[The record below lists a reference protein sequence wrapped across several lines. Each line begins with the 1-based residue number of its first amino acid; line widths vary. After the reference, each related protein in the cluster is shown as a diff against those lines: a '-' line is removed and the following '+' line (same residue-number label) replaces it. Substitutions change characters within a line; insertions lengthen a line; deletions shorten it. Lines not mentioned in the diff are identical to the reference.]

1 MSYQHKF
8 VIKNLRDGMGH
19 VRKQTLNFKAGKCW
33 ELLGAPIAR
42 NSCTL
47 AGGSRLLLLCSSAG
61 IIVTIR
67 CLWLETTQEWFKP
80 FFRHHIWIWLDL
92 EVCGVA

>member
-19 VRKQTLNFKAGKCW
+19 VRKQILNFKAGKYW

-42 NSCTL
+42 NPCTL
-47 AGGSRLLLLCSSAG
+47 AG
-61 IIVTIR
+61 
-67 CLWLETTQEWFKP
+67 
-80 FFRHHIWIWLDL
+80 
-92 EVCGVA
+92 